1 MHVFFLSLLLFPMDK
16 LGWEVFELPSA
27 AQWRM
32 LLLNAGMG
40 TLFNV
45 SFVAA
50 VSLLSPTLVSVSCLL
65 TVPIAAMADLLLNQY
80 RDADEQVKKLNL
92 VVWATIYHTIKYFI
106 YSQSYIHN
114 YILIFSW
121 TLFFFTFLLQ
131 TYNSRYH
138 LMLSM

>member
-1 MHVFFLSLLLFPMDK
+1 MDK

-27 AQWRM
+27 PQWRM

-65 TVPIAAMADLLLNQY
+65 TVPIAAMADLFLNHY
-80 RDADEQVKKLNL
+80 RDADEQVKKFFN
-92 VVWATIYHTIKYFI
+92 
-106 YSQSYIHN
+106 
-114 YILIFSW
+114 ILIFEVFLARSIPIIDKICMH
-121 TLFFFTFLLQ
+121 TNTAVNLKSMHTIITSTCIISYLTFLLYAYI
-131 TYNSRYH
+131 TFIF
-138 LMLSM
+138 

>member
-1 MHVFFLSLLLFPMDK
+1 MDK

-106 YSQSYIHN
+106 YSQSYIHI
-114 YILIFSW
+114 YIFIFI
-121 TLFFFTFLLQ
+121 
-131 TYNSRYH
+131 
-138 LMLSM
+138 